1 VDYLGRPAVTSDH
14 LLMGCVE
21 VDSPAVRAAAKVA
34 GADYDA
40 LRTQAA
46 RLLIASP

>member
-1 VDYLGRPAVTSDH
+1 
-14 LLMGCVE
+14 MGCIE
-21 VDSPAVRAAAKVA
+21 VDSPAVRAAVAKA
-34 GADYDA
+34 GADYEE